1 VYYLILILKIMTQ
14 LVLWQGLG
22 DLSHKFAVGTRVQAV
37 WSEDGEWLVCLLPI
51 TCCMNIVLSLMFCIS
66 FNFNMLV
73 N

>member
-37 WSEDGEWLVCLLPI
+37 WSEDGEWLVCLFTYHLLHEYS
-51 TCCMNIVLSLMFCIS
+51 IVFDVLYIIPFQH
-66 FNFNMLV
+66 V
-73 N
+73 G